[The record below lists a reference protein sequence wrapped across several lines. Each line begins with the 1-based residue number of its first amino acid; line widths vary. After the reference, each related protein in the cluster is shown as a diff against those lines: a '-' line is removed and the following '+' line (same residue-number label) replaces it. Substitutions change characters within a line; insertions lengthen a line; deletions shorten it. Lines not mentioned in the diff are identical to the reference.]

1 MADTT
6 ANGRMETY
14 DEWARP
20 AVEPGN
26 SDGRAASENSN
37 EQMTFRLE
45 IVLVSG
51 REGAKLQA
59 IQARAIREAL
69 LWAAQRDD
77 NGNSPGEGGND
88 GRDD

>member
-1 MADTT
+1 MA
-6 ANGRMETY
+6 TY
-14 DEWARP
+14 DEWARST
-20 AVEPGN
+20 VEPGKPG
-26 SDGRAASENSN
+26 GRAANENSG

-51 REGAKLQA
+51 REGQKLQA

-69 LWAAQRDD
+69 LWAAQRED
-77 NGNSPGEGGND
+77 NGTSPGEGESG